1 MAKGAMAD
9 DRMPIII
16 RRRIRIE
23 TVTGTFCGA

>member
-1 MAKGAMAD
+1 MAD